1 MTDGW
6 SLDEIEKESTFMKQ
20 LDQLKYVSNGVLRDF
35 VRRVNIASDEH
46 WWANEQSPWKVQVM
60 HPWSSIKSF
69 TPDYWLER
77 ALDLCEK
84 DIVVS
89 RFGLGLNDLMK
100 LDVCTFEMIEDRVH
114 KILQRHK
121 DNLPKDIKDA
131 LEAKG

>member
-1 MTDGW
+1 
-6 SLDEIEKESTFMKQ
+6 MKQ
-20 LDQLKYVSNGVLRDF
+20 LDQLKYISNGVLRDF

-46 WWANEQSPWKVQVM
+46 WWRDVNSPWKVQVM
-60 HPWSSIKSF
+60 HSWSSFRTF

-100 LDVCTFEMIEDRVH
+100 MDVCTFQMVEDRVH
-114 KILQRHK
+114 KILQRQK
-121 DNLPKDIKDA
+121 ENLPKDIKDA